1 MKSLIK
7 KHATDKQ
14 SKGFNT
20 WSYLVSMIFCQFA
33 DCVSLREISFT
44 SIDDIYRT
52 LNYLYIYHQK
62 SGIILKKKRE
72 GRK

>member
-1 MKSLIK
+1 MGTMASDTS
-7 KHATDKQ
+7 AGTWMSVVWPMVKQ
-14 SKGFNT
+14 K
-20 WSYLVSMIFCQFA
+20 
-33 DCVSLREISFT
+33 ISGDRFT
-44 SIDDIYRT
+44 SINNIYRT

>member
-1 MKSLIK
+1 M
-7 KHATDKQ
+7 
-14 SKGFNT
+14 
-20 WSYLVSMIFCQFA
+20 SMIFCQFA